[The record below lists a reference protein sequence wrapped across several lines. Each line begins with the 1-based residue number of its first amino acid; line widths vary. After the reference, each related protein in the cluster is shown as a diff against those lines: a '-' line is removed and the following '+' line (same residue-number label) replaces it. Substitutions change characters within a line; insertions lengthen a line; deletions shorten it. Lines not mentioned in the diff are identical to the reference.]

1 MAPRAYRLG
10 RRAETAAGTR
20 DAIIDAAMAVYL
32 ETGSARAPLTAIAE
46 RADVSRGTILH
57 HFGDGEGLIDAVI
70 GRLMA
75 TLELPDARVLDG
87 LEGAEARMRAYVASI
102 VAYFRRSTPWWT
114 VLQHEMNRPAA
125 KAGEAAYYESFA
137 RLQAAALGP
146 ELAADMAVQQAMGGI
161 LHPGSVGSL
170 LWALEQTGMTA
181 EAADRV
187 VEDLVIGYLQ
197 VRLRHGETVAD
208 TVGRSILQAGRGRG
222 GTEP

>member
-1 MAPRAYRLG
+1 M
-10 RRAETAAGTR
+10 
-20 DAIIDAAMAVYL
+20 
-32 ETGSARAPLTAIAE
+32 
-46 RADVSRGTILH
+46 
-57 HFGDGEGLIDAVI
+57 
-70 GRLMA
+70 
-75 TLELPDARVLDG
+75 
-87 LEGAEARMRAYVASI
+87 
-102 VAYFRRSTPWWT
+102 VAYFRRSTPWWQ
-114 VLQHEMNRPAA
+114 VLQNEMDRPAA
-125 KAGEAAYYESFA
+125 KAGEAAYYESLG